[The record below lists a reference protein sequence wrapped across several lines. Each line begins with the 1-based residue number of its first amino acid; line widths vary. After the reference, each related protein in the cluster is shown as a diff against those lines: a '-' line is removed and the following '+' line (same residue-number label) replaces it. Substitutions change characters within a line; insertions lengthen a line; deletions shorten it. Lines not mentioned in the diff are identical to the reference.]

1 MKQIKITLW
10 LIVLLLAVAP
20 VYACDT
26 IRVLCIGNSFSW
38 DAVEQELYP
47 LAKAQGTELV
57 IGNLYYGGCSL
68 QQHY

>member
-1 MKQIKITLW
+1 MKKIQIALW
-10 LIVLLLAVAP
+10 VVVLLLAAVP
-20 VYACDT
+20 TYACDT

-57 IGNLYYGGCSL
+57 IGNLYYEIGRA
-68 QQHY
+68 HV